1 MTKLSKQWG
10 YIIKESQGQRF
21 YSEAVHILHRSCT
34 LLVQQVH
41 GNSLLSN
48 DFILKMVFYKFKL
61 KKYAIPRDL
70 RIQGSTDIWSSNLKA
85 LFLFLG
91 HRVNH
96 YGNPKPKLKLHDN
109 CLVLLSEISLNSQG
123 QCRMLIPL

>member
-70 RIQGSTDIWSSNLKA
+70 RIQGSTDI
-85 LFLFLG
+85 
-91 HRVNH
+91 
-96 YGNPKPKLKLHDN
+96 
-109 CLVLLSEISLNSQG
+109 
-123 QCRMLIPL
+123 